1 MGSVDQLWRMQE
13 LEEQLEE
20 ERKLQR
26 AIVHGKE
33 IQEKIHEHKSLK
45 RQCENLK
52 ASTEETQREVRR
64 LERLLA
70 DANGKKEEI
79 RGKLYG
85 GKINDLKQLGMLL
98 KDQERTEKEAQQIEG
113 NLLRAMETLEN
124 LEKDSKAACSGERK
138 LGMEIK
144 KMLADRQKNIKKSE
158 KEIAALTLKLEELEK
173 QIHKKDLELYH
184 YIKSR
189 KNKAVVKIREDICAG
204 CNMDLPVMTIMQLK
218 RGEITTC
225 DNCGRILYKGE

>member
-1 MGSVDQLWRMQE
+1 MGAVDQLWRMQE
-13 LEEQLEE
+13 VEDQLEE
-20 ERKLQR
+20 ERKLQK

-33 IQEKIHEHKSLK
+33 IQEKIYAHKSLK

-52 ASTEETQREVRR
+52 ANIEETQKEVRR
-64 LERLLA
+64 LELLLT
-70 DANGKKEEI
+70 DANDRKEKI

-98 KDQERTEKEAQQIEG
+98 KDQERTEKEAQQIERS
-113 NLLRAMETLEN
+113 LLRAMETLEN
-124 LEKDSKAACSGERK
+124 LEEDSKTACSGERK

-144 KMLADRQKNIKKSE
+144 KMLADRQKNIEKSE
-158 KEIAALTLKLEELEK
+158 KKIAVLIKELEELEK

-184 YIKSR
+184 YIKFR
-189 KNKAVVKIREDICAG
+189 KNKAVVKTRQDICAG
-204 CNMDLPVMTIMQLK
+204 CNMDLPVMTMMQLK